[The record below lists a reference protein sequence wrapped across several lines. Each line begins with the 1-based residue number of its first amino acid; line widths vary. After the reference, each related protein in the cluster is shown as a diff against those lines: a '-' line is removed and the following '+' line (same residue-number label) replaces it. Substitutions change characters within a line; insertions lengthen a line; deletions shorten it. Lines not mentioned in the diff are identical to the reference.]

1 MSQTDK
7 ELCGANADYQN
18 KLGKTPLIEAAWK
31 GNFDVVKD
39 LLAHGAAVD
48 QADWNGYTPLHWAS
62 SYGNLD
68 VVNELLAHGATVDP
82 INKNDETPLHQAA
95 SKGEVDIVERLLD
108 GDANRLLENK
118 DGKTPRDL
126 GNDDV
131 KALFDTYQP
140 KTKLYS
146 IHEATDVI
154 RQAIADIHAT
164 SDTLAIGSAILNL
177 SLKAQVLRQRV
188 LATALLVEAA
198 MRQNMRQESVD
209 PSPALSSVLQD
220 IQLCFETK
228 LVTTQSWKMTFS
240 VQMVDELRGK
250 MDNLDARLAKAA
262 KFNVC
267 YQVHGTIDD
276 LRHAP
281 GKMMDKMDSIDEH
294 LALITAMSK
303 HRQTDSLFEFAI
315 QVQRGL
321 ENYHRHVEMG
331 NIQRNVDF
339 EAQVE
344 VGKSKIWRLINL
356 MGHAEPMSTEQ
367 YAQSIQSWMLSSDD
381 VQFDPND
388 METALG
394 RGGFATVFKGSY
406 YGQDVAVKRFDQIV
420 QTDSVALEKMIAK
433 EIDGWKDISHE
444 PYILTLV
451 GVCTKS
457 PVPLLVSELC
467 ETNVRRHIRQW
478 PSALLPLVYQF
489 ACGLASL
496 HRANM
501 IHRDLKG
508 DNVLVT
514 FHHTVAI
521 ADFGLSRSVKS
532 LENTNTNVKRAGTLN
547 WMSPEQYFMPRSVTS
562 KSDVW
567 SFGMTLW
574 EILCDDTP
582 LRICSEDEFRNEIYQ
597 REDDRPEKPQHLKPA
612 LEPLWTLITKC
623 WRLKPEAR
631 PSAEEIVEYLKQE
644 FGSQLASL

>member
-1 MSQTDK
+1 MVNSTEADDDKLHRTTSQLASDVVKEHPDWRSSMTRRFYFDYSRWLALVNMESNRRGCRLKMSYRHYYLDILYLDTD
-7 ELCGANADYQN
+7 ESDGQDAARRGDLRRVRSLLASGANADYQN

-62 SYGNLD
+62 SNGNLD

-188 LATALLVEAA
+188 LATALLVEAV
-198 MRQNMRQESVD
+198 MRQNMRQEAVD

-228 LVTTQSWKMTFS
+228 LVTTQSWKVTFS
-240 VQMVDELRGK
+240 VQMDDELRGK

-262 KFNVC
+262 KINVC
-267 YQVHGTIDD
+267 YQVYGTIDD

-281 GKMMDKMDSIDEH
+281 GKMMDKMDGIEH
-294 LALITAMSK
+294 
-303 HRQTDSLFEFAI
+303 
-315 QVQRGL
+315 
-321 ENYHRHVEMG
+321 
-331 NIQRNVDF
+331 
-339 EAQVE
+339 
-344 VGKSKIWRLINL
+344 
-356 MGHAEPMSTEQ
+356 
-367 YAQSIQSWMLSSDD
+367 
-381 VQFDPND
+381 PND

-457 PVPLLVSELC
+457 PVLLLVSELC
-467 ETNVRRHIRQW
+467 ETNVRRHIRHW
-478 PSALLPLVYQF
+478 PSALF
-489 ACGLASL
+489 
-496 HRANM
+496 
-501 IHRDLKG
+501 DLKG

-631 PSAEEIVEYLKQE
+631 PSAEEIVEYLKQK
-644 FGSQLASL
+644 FGSQLAAL

>member
-1 MSQTDK
+1 MVNSTEADDDKLHRTTSQLASDVVKEHPDWRSSMTRRFYFDYSRWLALVNMESNRRGCRLKMSYRHYYLDILYLDTD
-7 ELCGANADYQN
+7 ESDGQDAARRGDLRRVRSLLASGANADYQN

-62 SYGNLD
+62 SNGNLD

-188 LATALLVEAA
+188 LATALLVEAV
-198 MRQNMRQESVD
+198 MRQNMRQEAVD

-228 LVTTQSWKMTFS
+228 LVTTQSWKVTFS

-262 KFNVC
+262 KINVC
-267 YQVHGTIDD
+267 YQVYGTIDD

-281 GKMMDKMDSIDEH
+281 GKMMDKMDGIDEH
-294 LALITAMSK
+294 LALISAMSK

-331 NIQRNVDF
+331 NI
-339 EAQVE
+339 
-344 VGKSKIWRLINL
+344 
-356 MGHAEPMSTEQ
+356 
-367 YAQSIQSWMLSSDD
+367 
-381 VQFDPND
+381 
-388 METALG
+388 
-394 RGGFATVFKGSY
+394 
-406 YGQDVAVKRFDQIV
+406 
-420 QTDSVALEKMIAK
+420 
-433 EIDGWKDISHE
+433 
-444 PYILTLV
+444 
-451 GVCTKS
+451 
-457 PVPLLVSELC
+457 
-467 ETNVRRHIRQW
+467 
-478 PSALLPLVYQF
+478 
-489 ACGLASL
+489 
-496 HRANM
+496 
-501 IHRDLKG
+501 
-508 DNVLVT
+508 
-514 FHHTVAI
+514 
-521 ADFGLSRSVKS
+521 
-532 LENTNTNVKRAGTLN
+532 
-547 WMSPEQYFMPRSVTS
+547 
-562 KSDVW
+562 
-567 SFGMTLW
+567 
-574 EILCDDTP
+574 
-582 LRICSEDEFRNEIYQ
+582 
-597 REDDRPEKPQHLKPA
+597 
-612 LEPLWTLITKC
+612 
-623 WRLKPEAR
+623 
-631 PSAEEIVEYLKQE
+631 
-644 FGSQLASL
+644 